1 MARKAIVDKKII
13 LNKLRAGESTRS
25 VAERFDVSRQA
36 IDLHRRDFI
45 NKGLLTN
52 QRALKK
58 RRATKEAVPAS
69 HKLVSSKESV
79 PSENDITPLDKQIDL
94 IIDAFSALKSLPE
107 LEREL
112 VNYKRKYESAM
123 QEIDRLTQVEKKR
136 YDQEQRWL
144 LVQRQNDINTSL
156 KNNSGA
162 GEH

>member
-1 MARKAIVDKKII
+1 MARKAIVDKEII
-13 LNKLRAGESTRS
+13 LNMLRMGESTRS
-25 VAERFDVSRQA
+25 VAERFGVSRQA

-52 QRALKK
+52 QRAVKK
-58 RRATKEAVPAS
+58 RRAAKEDLPTNR
-69 HKLVSSKESV
+69 KLVSSKESV
-79 PSENDITPLDKQIDL
+79 ALENNIIPLDTQINL
-94 IIDAFSALKSLPE
+94 IIDAFSALKSLPQ

-123 QEIDRLTQVEKKR
+123 QELDRLKQVGKKR

-156 KNNSGA
+156 KNNGEA
-162 GEH
+162 GEN